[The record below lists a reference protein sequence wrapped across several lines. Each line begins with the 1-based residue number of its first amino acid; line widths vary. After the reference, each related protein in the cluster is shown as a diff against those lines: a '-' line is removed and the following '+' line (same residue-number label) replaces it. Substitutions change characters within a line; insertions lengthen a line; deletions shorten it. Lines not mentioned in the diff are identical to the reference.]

1 VEHERNF
8 CSCPNQVVIYS
19 GHVKSISATEFK
31 AHCLR
36 LLDMVQ
42 ATGDELVVSKR
53 GKPVARIVPAKAD
66 KPWLALRGK
75 GRFHGNPEEPAVP
88 VDKIEA
94 LKP

>member
-1 VEHERNF
+1 
-8 CSCPNQVVIYS
+8 
-19 GHVKSISATEFK
+19 
-31 AHCLR
+31 
-36 LLDMVQ
+36 
-42 ATGDELVVSKR
+42 
-53 GKPVARIVPAKAD
+53 VARIVPAKAD